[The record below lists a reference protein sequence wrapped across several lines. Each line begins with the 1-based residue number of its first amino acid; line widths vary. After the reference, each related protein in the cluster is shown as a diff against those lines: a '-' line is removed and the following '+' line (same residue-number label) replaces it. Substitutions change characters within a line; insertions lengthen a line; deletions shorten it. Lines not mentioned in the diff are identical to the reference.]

1 MEMKVVITM
10 KTSQYKKRI
19 TIQEYTETKNARGI
33 TLKEWYDTKTVW
45 ANINTNI
52 ENEEDIASSTKA
64 KKTKE
69 ITIRYD
75 KTLEQKLNNTEK
87 YRIFYKTPYNI
98 LGIENVNEENIELKI
113 RCEAIE

>member
-1 MEMKVVITM
+1 MAE
-10 KTSQYKKRI
+10 SHLSCRI
-19 TIQEYTETKNARGI
+19 SK
-33 TLKEWYDTKTVW
+33 KEWKDLKKVW

-52 ENEEDIASSTKA
+52 ENEQDVANSIKP
-64 KKTKE
+64 KKSKE

-75 KTLEQKLNNTEK
+75 KLLENQLSNTED
-87 YRIFYKTPYNI
+87 YRIFYKHPYNI

>member
-1 MEMKVVITM
+1 MIVM
-10 KTSQYKKRI
+10 KTSQYNKRI
-19 TIQEYTETKNARGI
+19 TIQSYTETKNTRGI
-33 TLKEWYDTKTVW
+33 SKKEWKDLKKVW

-52 ENEEDIASSTKA
+52 ENEQDVANSIKP
-64 KKTKE
+64 KKSKE

-75 KTLEQKLNNTEK
+75 KLLESQLSKTEE
-87 YRIFYKTPYNI
+87 YRIFYKQPYNI